1 MELFQSGVS
10 VRKRTERGRTIIS
23 VDEAIDDDELT
34 DRAKLLAAGGTSTG
48 STADMKHEL
57 AEKSVLEAVKREAPE
72 AFDPDTPA
80 TIRLNSDHDVELF
93 Q

>member
-10 VRKRTERGRTIIS
+10 VRKRKERGRTIIS

-34 DRAKLLAAGGTSTG
+34 DRAKLLAAGGTSAG
-48 STADMKHEL
+48 STADIKREL
-57 AEKSVLEAVKREAPE
+57 AEKSVLETVKREAPE

-80 TIRLNSDHDVELF
+80 TIRLDSDHDVELF